1 MAKSKSKP
9 KETVLLIRIPDAEA
23 RRGEASLTIQ
33 RGDLGHLIQFTYTG
47 LTLRG
52 NIAEAVQTA
61 LIALA
66 KLEAAPPPK
75 FSTTPAPAQVET
87 DAPPDP
93 STAENEPDVDDDEV
107 DTTDVDEGE
116 EGEESSEVDDND
128 KTAPAEVN
136 LSATPEASA
145 AESSAHT
152 TSATLL
158 ISTTGDVI
166 PANTAQMSL
175 F

>member
-33 RGDLGHLIQFTYTG
+33 RGDLGHLTQFNYTG

-52 NIAEAVQTA
+52 NIAEAVQVA

-75 FSTTPAPAQVET
+75 FNTTPAQAET
-87 DAPPDP
+87 AVTTDT
-93 STAENEPDVDDDEV
+93 STAENESDVDDDEV

-145 AESSAHT
+145 AEPSAHT
-152 TSATLL
+152 TSASRLMSAL
-158 ISTTGDVI
+158 PD
-166 PANTAQMSL
+166 NTAQMSL

>member
-33 RGDLGHLIQFTYTG
+33 RGDLGHLIQFNYTG

-93 STAENEPDVDDDEV
+93 STDENDSEGDDETDTSTIEETEESDSPSKMDDDA
-107 DTTDVDEGE
+107 DA
-116 EGEESSEVDDND
+116 
-128 KTAPAEVN
+128 APAVAN
-136 LSATPEASA
+136 FSDDPETSA
-145 AESSAHT
+145 AEPSEHT

-158 ISTTGDVI
+158 IPTAGDVI

>member
-33 RGDLGHLIQFTYTG
+33 RGDLGHLTQFNYTG

-52 NIAEAVQTA
+52 NIAEAVQAA

-75 FSTTPAPAQVET
+75 FNTTPTPAQAETAVTT
-87 DAPPDP
+87 DA
-93 STAENEPDVDDDEV
+93 STAENESDVDDDEV

-116 EGEESSEVDDND
+116 EGEESSEVDDNE

-145 AESSAHT
+145 AEPSAHT
-152 TSATLL
+152 TSAARLMSAL
-158 ISTTGDVI
+158 PD
-166 PANTAQMSL
+166 NTAQMSL

>member
-1 MAKSKSKP
+1 MAKPKSKP

-23 RRGEASLTIQ
+23 RRGEAALTIQ
-33 RGDLGHLIQFTYTG
+33 RGDLGHLTQFNYTG

-52 NIAEAVQTA
+52 NIAEAVQAA

-75 FSTTPAPAQVET
+75 FSTTPAPAQAETPVTT
-87 DAPPDP
+87 DA
-93 STAENEPDVDDDEV
+93 STAENESDVDDDEV

-116 EGEESSEVDDND
+116 EGDND

-145 AESSAHT
+145 AEPSAHT
-152 TSATLL
+152 TSASRLM
-158 ISTTGDVI
+158 
-166 PANTAQMSL
+166 PALPDNTAQMSL